1 MQQTFDRSYDFD
13 SKDPNV
19 AVMARTSAGRW
30 SQTTLGDVR
39 VFPDFTHFY
48 FVDGMDGDEV
58 DEEEQSSVDLA
69 RQSVNEMIDWIN
81 MWSIRADAVTQKL
94 NEFRDQIFAHL
105 DDVEDGEW

>member
-48 FVDGMDGDEV
+48 FVDEMDEDEV
-58 DEEEQSSVDLA
+58 DESSIDLA

-94 NEFRDQIFAHL
+94 NEFRDQIFEHL
-105 DDVEDGEW
+105 DDVESQMDDMW

>member
-1 MQQTFDRSYDFD
+1 MQQTYDQSYDFD
-13 SKDPNV
+13 SRDPNV
-19 AVMARTSAGRW
+19 AVMARNSSGRW
-30 SQTTLGDVR
+30 SRTTLGDVR

-48 FVDGMDGDEV
+48 FVDEMDEDEV
-58 DEEEQSSVDLA
+58 DESSIDLA

-105 DDVEDGEW
+105 DDVESEMDDMW